1 MWGGSLKQIDEK
13 SRKTHKRQKNK
24 DRSKGYGR
32 KKRKRIQRRIKTTHE
47 TMEGRI
53 VHIWKLR
60 GMGGG
65 QAVYRCLTQAEENWK
80 TDRWWWWWWWCTYK
94 HMHTCIYIDTCIF
107 IHTCMH
113 AWWWRWVKEKRGVLT
128 ISSEACCGEMW
139 WMTRVIR
146 EICCCSPPQL
156 VSFGDKQ
163 TDRTVW
169 CSDESH
175 EKEKHRAG
183 GDSNRTIESF
193 VRSFIHRLEK

>member
-65 QAVYRCLTQAEENWK
+65 KAVYRCLTQAEENWK
-80 TDRWWWWWWWCTYK
+80 TDRWWWWWWWWWCTYK

-107 IHTCMH
+107 IHACMH
-113 AWWWRWVKEKRGVLT
+113 DDDDGWRRREEEYSPYLLKPVVERCDEWLGLLERSAAAHLHNWFHLGINRRTGQCGAAMRAMKR
-128 ISSEACCGEMW
+128 
-139 WMTRVIR
+139 R
-146 EICCCSPPQL
+146 
-156 VSFGDKQ
+156 
-163 TDRTVW
+163 
-169 CSDESH
+169 
-175 EKEKHRAG
+175 
-183 GDSNRTIESF
+183 SNVQVDTGTGRLNH
-193 VRSFIHRLEK
+193 SFIHRLEK